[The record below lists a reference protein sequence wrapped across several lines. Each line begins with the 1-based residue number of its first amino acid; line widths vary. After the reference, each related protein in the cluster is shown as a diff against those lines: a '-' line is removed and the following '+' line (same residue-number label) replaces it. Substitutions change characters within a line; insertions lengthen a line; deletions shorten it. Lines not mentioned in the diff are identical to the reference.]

1 MMTTAPAAM
10 PPPLHN
16 NEIEQKILKRSIF
29 CCLFIASAGIVL
41 GIVGGSMSII
51 FDGMFSAL
59 YAGMCCL
66 SLLVSRLLEQPHSR
80 RFQYGFWHVEPLV
93 LAFNGSLLV
102 LLCLYAFVN
111 AVKGIA
117 DGGRELELGWSIVY
131 VVTVSILCFTL
142 YFKQRRLNRQIKSEL
157 IALDNKSWLMSACIS
172 SALLVAFIISWLME
186 GTRYEY
192 LNVYADPFALTLL
205 TLVLIT
211 VPIKTVKAAVSEI
224 LQMTPD
230 SLDSK
235 VKAIMAQLTLEYD
248 FLDYS
253 HYATRIGRGL
263 FIEIHIMIPASM
275 ENSGVHKFDK
285 IRDQIADA
293 IGEDSP
299 HRWLT
304 ISFTHNAKWL

>member
-1 MMTTAPAAM
+1 MTTAPTAIV
-10 PPPLHN
+10 PPSN
-16 NEIEQKILKRSIF
+16 STEIEQRILRRSIF
-29 CCLFIASAGIVL
+29 CTLFIASAGIVF
-41 GIVGGSMSII
+41 GIACGSMSIV

-59 YAGMCCL
+59 DAGMCSL
-66 SLLVSRLLEQPHSR
+66 SLLVSRLLGQPHSR

-93 LAFNGSLLV
+93 LAFNGSLLT

-117 DGGRELELGWSIVY
+117 DGGRELELGWAIVY
-131 VVTVSILCFTL
+131 AVTVSVFCFSL
-142 YFKQRRLNRQIKSEL
+142 YFKQNRLNKQVRSEL

-172 SALLVAFIISWLME
+172 SALLVAFILSWLME
-186 GTRYEY
+186 GTRYEHF
-192 LNVYADPFALTLL
+192 NVYADPFALALL
-205 TLVLIT
+205 TLVLIP
-211 VPIKTVKAAVSEI
+211 VPIKTVKAAISEV

-230 SLDSK
+230 SLDAK
-235 VKAIMAQLTLEYD
+235 VEAIMAQLTLEYG

-253 HYATRIGRGL
+253 NYATRVGRGL
-263 FIEIHIMIPASM
+263 FIEIHIVIPASM
-275 ENSGVHKFDK
+275 ESSGVRKFDK

-304 ISFTHNAKWL
+304 ISFTHDPKWL